1 MHKVSKVTALCN
13 YRLHVEFDDGTA
25 GEIDLS
31 DRLFGPVFEPLRDEV
46 EFQKVAVDEFGASH
60 GLAEQTWP
68 RTPFIKNWQHMRRL
82 D

>member
-46 EFQKVAVDEFGASH
+46 EFQKVAVDEFGAIAWPCGADLAPDALYLRLASH
-60 GLAEQTWP
+60 VSA
-68 RTPFIKNWQHMRRL
+68 
-82 D
+82 